1 MFAVVSDGGRQYR
14 VQAGDT
20 LLVDY
25 REASNPGESLKFEEV
40 LLAGAKSGSTIGRP
54 LVSGASVTAEVVEH
68 RLGQK
73 ILIGKRRRRKTYQR
87 RAGHRQRY
95 TAIKITSVD
104 VPGLKDE

>member
-1 MFAVVSDGGRQYR
+1 MFAVVNEGGHQYR

-25 REASNPGESLKFEEV
+25 RADSNPGDSLKFDEV
-40 LLAGAKSGSTIGRP
+40 QLAGAMSGSAIGRP
-54 LVSGASVTAEVVEH
+54 TISGASVTAEVVEH

-73 ILIGKRRRRKTYQR
+73 LLLGIRRRRKASQR
-87 RAGHRQRY
+87 RGGHRQRY

-104 VPGLKDE
+104 VPGLSD